1 MVVWRSSWP
10 RFKAQS
16 LCFDS
21 KLLFFF
27 RKSFYITQRADKQH
41 LFLKIVK
48 IQISFLTESI
58 MMSPPYNDL

>member
-16 LCFDS
+16 LYFDS